1 MKAPLGLYEEVP
13 MKTYIAEQ
21 SGAGRSPTPR
31 TVEADGYTWA
41 QGGVVSFQRQL
52 SETDDHEGGEVTR
65 METFA
70 TLYNVTAV
78 FEKDTVS
85 Q

>member
-1 MKAPLGLYEEVP
+1 MP
-13 MKTYIAEQ
+13 MSKSYVAEQ
-21 SGAGRSPTPR
+21 NDPGVGTRSR
-31 TVEADGYTWA
+31 TVKADGYTWA

-70 TLYNVTAV
+70 TLFHVTGV
-78 FEKDTVS
+78 FEEGSVG
-85 Q
+85 